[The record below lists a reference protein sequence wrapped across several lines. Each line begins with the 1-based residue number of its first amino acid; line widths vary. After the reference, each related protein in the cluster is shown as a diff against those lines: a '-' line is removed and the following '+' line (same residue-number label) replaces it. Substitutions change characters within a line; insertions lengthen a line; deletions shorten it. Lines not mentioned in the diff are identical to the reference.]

1 MTSIQTKGTGSGTIS
16 LVEVDISEIS
26 IHFEG
31 KVDGFGRIFSTIRL
45 RATDPKRELGSV
57 EGNACIFAPD
67 HSLITSP
74 VRGSFRRV
82 GDTFHT
88 THTDAVSDGRMNIVR
103 QVHNLATKEVDIQW
117 FSTFD
122 TDS

>member
-1 MTSIQTKGTGSGTIS
+1 MNSLQSKGTGAGTIA
-16 LVEVDISEIS
+16 LVEVDASEIT

-31 KVDGFGRIFSTIRL
+31 KVDGFGRLFSTIRL
-45 RATDPKRELGSV
+45 TATDADRELGVV
-57 EGNACIFAPD
+57 EGHACIFSPD
-67 HSLITSP
+67 HQLITSP

-117 FSTFD
+117 FSTLD
-122 TDS
+122 RDG